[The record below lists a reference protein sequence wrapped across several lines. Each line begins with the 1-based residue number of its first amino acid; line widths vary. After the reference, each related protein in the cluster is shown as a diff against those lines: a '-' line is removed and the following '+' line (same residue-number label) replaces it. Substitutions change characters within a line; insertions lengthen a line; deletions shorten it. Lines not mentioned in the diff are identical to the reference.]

1 MDTMKTGAYLATLR
15 KNANMTQQDVA
26 DRLGVSNK
34 TISKWESGGGFPDIV
49 ILPAL
54 AELYG
59 VSADELLAGE
69 ALHQEANTPS
79 QVEHYLAQ
87 RGALRFRIGY
97 AVAALCLLAAML
109 FRYSPTAVQGLLIAA
124 AAAALWIGWGGCPK
138 EKLRLRLAMLL
149 PLVAAGIWLLAELVL
164 AVPLS
169 LALTEGHHYGYNV
182 RPLLQRVLP
191 WDILPSFSSPPPT
204 RCSAAACGSGAENRI
219 SSPVPTFGC
228 CLQGGRYTLLRR
240 SSASLSHGGHCSPTA
255 HPCSPKCPQNTTRSS
270 PRRLENG
277 MPLKTSRGIL
287 WVLPPR
293 RCWWSPSCNLIEKSK
308 SEQKNKTLVG
318 LVFLRYS

>member
-69 ALHQEANTPS
+69 SLREAPNAPS
-79 QVEHYLAQ
+79 QVEQFLSQ

-109 FRYSPTAVQGLLIAA
+109 FRYSSVAVQGLLIAA

-169 LALTEGHHYGYNV
+169 NALTEEHHYGYNV
-182 RPLLQRVLP
+182 RHLLQRVLP
-191 WDILPSFSSPPPT
+191 WDITLILLP
-204 RCSAAACGSGAENRI
+204 AAYA
-219 SSPVPTFGC
+219 
-228 CLQGGRYTLLRR
+228 LLRGGVR
-240 SSASLSHGGHCSPTA
+240 QWSNDKHLLSRPYF
-255 HPCSPKCPQNTTRSS
+255 
-270 PRRLENG
+270 
-277 MPLKTSRGIL
+277 
-287 WVLPPR
+287 WVLFLG
-293 RCWWSPSCNLIEKSK
+293 WALYFIEEIARVAVAWRALFAYSTSMISQMSSK
-308 SEQKNKTLVG
+308 YDTLVAEAFG
-318 LVFLRYS
+318 KWYAFQNIPWYIMGATAVALIVVAIVQFNRKIRT

>member
-69 ALHQEANTPS
+69 SLRGEAPGTPS
-79 QVEHYLAQ
+79 QEEHYLAQ

-109 FRYSPTAVQGLLIAA
+109 FRYSPAAVQGLLIAA

-138 EKLRLRLAMLL
+138 DKLRLRLAMLL

-169 LALTEGHHYGYNV
+169 NALTEGHHYGYNV

-191 WDILPSFSSPPPT
+191 WDITLLLLPAAYALLRGGVRQWGGESQLLSRPYFWVLFAGWALYFMEEIVRVLIAWRALFAYSTAIIPQASHRYDELVAEAFGKWYAFETIPWYIIGAT
-204 RCSAAACGSGAENRI
+204 AAALLVVAIVQFNRTI
-219 SSPVPTFGC
+219 
-228 CLQGGRYTLLRR
+228 
-240 SSASLSHGGHCSPTA
+240 
-255 HPCSPKCPQNTTRSS
+255 K
-270 PRRLENG
+270 
-277 MPLKTSRGIL
+277 K
-287 WVLPPR
+287 
-293 RCWWSPSCNLIEKSK
+293 
-308 SEQKNKTLVG
+308 
-318 LVFLRYS
+318 

>member
-69 ALHQEANTPS
+69 SLRGEAPDAPS

-97 AVAALCLLAAML
+97 AVAAL
-109 FRYSPTAVQGLLIAA
+109 
-124 AAAALWIGWGGCPK
+124 
-138 EKLRLRLAMLL
+138 
-149 PLVAAGIWLLAELVL
+149 
-164 AVPLS
+164 
-169 LALTEGHHYGYNV
+169 
-182 RPLLQRVLP
+182 
-191 WDILPSFSSPPPT
+191 
-204 RCSAAACGSGAENRI
+204 
-219 SSPVPTFGC
+219 
-228 CLQGGRYTLLRR
+228 
-240 SSASLSHGGHCSPTA
+240 
-255 HPCSPKCPQNTTRSS
+255 
-270 PRRLENG
+270 
-277 MPLKTSRGIL
+277 
-287 WVLPPR
+287 
-293 RCWWSPSCNLIEKSK
+293 
-308 SEQKNKTLVG
+308 
-318 LVFLRYS
+318 

>member
-69 ALHQEANTPS
+69 SLHEAPTAPS
-79 QVEHYLAQ
+79 QVEHYLSQ

-109 FRYSPTAVQGLLIAA
+109 FRYSPAAVQGLLIAG

-138 EKLRLRLAMLL
+138 EKLRLRLSMLL

-169 LALTEGHHYGYNV
+169 NALTYGHHYGYNV
-182 RPLLQRVLP
+182 RHLLQRVLP
-191 WDILPSFSSPPPT
+191 WDI
-204 RCSAAACGSGAENRI
+204 
-219 SSPVPTFGC
+219 
-228 CLQGGRYTLLRR
+228 TLLLLPAAYALLRGGVR
-240 SSASLSHGGHCSPTA
+240 QWSSESHLLSRPYF
-255 HPCSPKCPQNTTRSS
+255 
-270 PRRLENG
+270 
-277 MPLKTSRGIL
+277 
-287 WVLPPR
+287 WVLF
-293 RCWWSPSCNLIEKSK
+293 CGWAVYLIEEIVRIAVTWPKLFAYSK
-308 SEQKNKTLVG
+308 SMVSQMSNKYDELLAEAFGPWYAFENIPWYILGATAVALIV
-318 LVFLRYS
+318 VAIVQFNRKIKK

>member
-1 MDTMKTGAYLATLR
+1 MDTIKTGNYLATLR

-69 ALHQEANTPS
+69 SAAREGNRPS
-79 QVEHYLAQ
+79 QVEQYLSQ

-97 AVAALCLLAAML
+97 AVAVLCLLAAML
-109 FRYSPTAVQGLLIAA
+109 FRYSPAAVQGLLIAG

-138 EKLRLRLAMLL
+138 DKLRLRLAMLL

-164 AVPLS
+164 AVPFS
-169 LALTEGHHYGYNV
+169 NVLTYGHHYGYNV
-182 RPLLQRVLP
+182 RSMLQRVLP
-191 WDILPSFSSPPPT
+191 WDITLILLP
-204 RCSAAACGSGAENRI
+204 AAYA
-219 SSPVPTFGC
+219 
-228 CLQGGRYTLLRR
+228 LLRGAVR
-240 SSASLSHGGHCSPTA
+240 QWSKESHLLSRPYF
-255 HPCSPKCPQNTTRSS
+255 
-270 PRRLENG
+270 
-277 MPLKTSRGIL
+277 
-287 WVLPPR
+287 WVLFSG
-293 RCWWSPSCNLIEKSK
+293 WAVYFIEEIVRVIIAWRALFAYSTFKGGQMLTK
-308 SEQKNKTLVG
+308 YDDLLKEAFGAWYTFENIPWYILGATAVALVVVAIVQMNKKIKK
-318 LVFLRYS
+318 

>member
-69 ALHQEANTPS
+69 SLRGEAPNAPS

-97 AVAALCLLAAML
+97 AVAAICLLAAML
-109 FRYSPTAVQGLLIAA
+109 FRYSPAAVQGLLIAA

-138 EKLRLRLAMLL
+138 DKLRLRLAMLL

-169 LALTEGHHYGYNV
+169 NALTYGHHYGYNV

-191 WDILPSFSSPPPT
+191 WDITLLLLPAAYALLRGGVRQWSGELHLLSRPYFWVLFSGWALYFVEEIVRVLVAWRALFVYSTSMLSQMSSKYDALLAETFGKWYAFENIPWYIIGAT
-204 RCSAAACGSGAENRI
+204 AAALLVVAIVQFNR
-219 SSPVPTFGC
+219 
-228 CLQGGRYTLLRR
+228 
-240 SSASLSHGGHCSPTA
+240 
-255 HPCSPKCPQNTTRSS
+255 
-270 PRRLENG
+270 
-277 MPLKTSRGIL
+277 KT
-287 WVLPPR
+287 
-293 RCWWSPSCNLIEKSK
+293 KK
-308 SEQKNKTLVG
+308 
-318 LVFLRYS
+318 